1 MTDPITGPVVDN
13 AVTEAPATTPATTPA
28 STPEHASVGR
38 VLRDQRKAIFVAG
51 ALMVFGLW
59 FGQYGDWTLAGCI
72 AGGVL
77 LGLLNHLLTEYWLLR
92 IITGGSQPTRGQLT
106 RTTIVRLAVLSV
118 VAIGA
123 AVAFWPA
130 GIGLLL
136 GLAIF
141 RLISLV
147 MTAIPLLKELK
158 NT

>member
-1 MTDPITGPVVDN
+1 MTDEST
-13 AVTEAPATTPATTPA
+13 APATAPVLGT
-28 STPEHASVGR
+28 ASVGR
-38 VLRDQRKAIFVAG
+38 VVRDQRKTIGVA
-51 ALMVFGLW
+51 AVLMVLGLF
-59 FGQYGDWTLAGCI
+59 FGQYDEWTLAFCI

-77 LGLLNHLLTEYWLLR
+77 LGLVNHLVTEYWLLR
-92 IITGGSQPTRGQLT
+92 IITGGAQPTRGQLT

-118 VAIGA
+118 VAVGA

-158 NT
+158 KA

>member
-1 MTDPITGPVVDN
+1 MTELEGQPVERRV
-13 AVTEAPATTPATTPA
+13 EATPGL
-28 STPEHASVGR
+28 PEHASLGR
-38 VLRDQRKAIFVAG
+38 VLRDQRKTLWVAL
-51 ALMVFGLW
+51 ALAVFGLW
-59 FGQYGDWTLAGCI
+59 FGQFGDWTLAGCI

-77 LGLLNHLLTEYWLLR
+77 LGLLNLLHTEYWLLR
-92 IITGGSQPTRGQLT
+92 IITSGAEPSRGQMT
-106 RTTIVRLAVLSV
+106 RATVVRLLVLAV
-118 VAIGA
+118 VAIGI

-158 NT
+158 NQ

>member
-1 MTDPITGPVVDN
+1 MTDETT
-13 AVTEAPATTPATTPA
+13 AATAL
-28 STPEHASVGR
+28 PEHASVGR
-38 VLRDQRKAIFVAG
+38 VLRDQRKTIWVA
-51 ALMVFGLW
+51 AVLMVLGLF
-59 FGQYGDWTLAGCI
+59 FGQYDEWSLAFCI

-77 LGLLNHLLTEYWLLR
+77 LGLLNHLITEYWLLR
-92 IITGGSQPTRGQLT
+92 IITGGAQPTRGELT
-106 RTTIVRLAVLSV
+106 RTTIARLTVLSV

>member
-1 MTDPITGPVVDN
+1 MKKHTATDERTTV
-13 AVTEAPATTPATTPA
+13 PAAL
-28 STPEHASVGR
+28 PEKASVSR
-38 VLRDQRKAIFVAG
+38 VLRDQRKTVGVA
-51 ALMVFGLW
+51 AAMMVLGLF
-59 FGQYGDWTLAGCI
+59 FGQYDEWTLAFCI

-77 LGLLNHLLTEYWLLR
+77 LGLVNHLLTEYWLLR
-92 IITGGSQPTRGQLT
+92 IITGGAQPTRGQLT